1 MDVVR
6 DAIFRLKGSVRLS
19 SIVGEGTTVELS
31 LPLTLAITQVLTAR
45 VGGELVAIPL
55 DAVVSAQT
63 LHAAHLEPLGTGSCL
78 RVGERLIPVF
88 NLADVLGL
96 TGNVALGEAD
106 EGSVVIVSV
115 GSSEL
120 GLVVQQVL
128 GRHEV
133 VIKSLGSMLAEA
145 PCAAG
150 AAVVGERMVLVL
162 DLADVAQRAEAP
174 NRPKLAARPRSVRSA
189 RGRVL
194 VAEDSDVIREAIRR
208 ELTQAGFDVTTAADG
223 EIALRI
229 CKEQHFD
236 AVSSDVMMPN
246 RDGYELVR
254 ALRSDP
260 KYRDTPIV
268 LVTSKD
274 ARIDAVRGYD
284 AGADAYLTKPADADE
299 LIRTLDALLR
309 QRRGQT
315 A

>member
-1 MDVVR
+1 VH
-6 DAIFRLKGSVRLS
+6 LS
-19 SIVGEGTTVELS
+19 STLGEGTTVELS

-63 LHAAHLEPLGTGSCL
+63 LEPGQLEPLGTGQCL
-78 RVGERLIPVF
+78 RIAERLIPVF
-88 NLADVLGL
+88 RLAEVLGL
-96 TGNVALGEAD
+96 SGNIALGEAD
-106 EGSVVIVSV
+106 EGSVVIVNV

-120 GLVVQQVL
+120 GLIVQQVL

-133 VIKSLGSMLAEA
+133 VIKSLGSMLADA

-162 DLADVAQRAEAP
+162 DLSDVAQRAEEP
-174 NRPKLAARPRSVRSA
+174 TRPTLAARPRAVRTDRA
-189 RGRVL
+189 RVL

-208 ELTQAGFDVTTAADG
+208 ELSQAGFDVTTAVDG
-223 EIALRI
+223 EEALRI
-229 CKEQHFD
+229 SKEHRFD
-236 AVSSDVMMPN
+236 AVSSDVMMP
-246 RDGYELVR
+246 RKDGYELVR
-254 ALRSDP
+254 ALRTDP
-260 KYRDTPIV
+260 NYRDTPIV

-299 LIRTLDALLR
+299 LIRTLDSLLR
-309 QRRGQT
+309 QRGHRR
-315 A
+315 

>member
-1 MDVVR
+1 
-6 DAIFRLKGSVRLS
+6 
-19 SIVGEGTTVELS
+19 VELS

-63 LHAAHLEPLGTGSCL
+63 LQAGQLEPLGTGACL

-88 NLADVLGL
+88 SLEEVLGL
-96 TGNVALGEAD
+96 TGNVALGEVE

-115 GSSEL
+115 GSTEL

-133 VIKSLGSMLAEA
+133 VIKSLGSMLAAA

-162 DLADVAQRAEAP
+162 DLSDVAQRAQEP
-174 NRPKLAARPRSVRSA
+174 TRPKVARPRAVRSDRA
-189 RGRVL
+189 RVL

-208 ELTQAGFDVTTAADG
+208 ELSQAGFEVTTAADG

-229 CKEQHFD
+229 SKEQHFD

-254 ALRSDP
+254 ALRNDP